1 MKTLL
6 TLSLPAVALPAV
18 ALLAALPAPSPAR
31 AADPDLTVFTWAG
44 YEDPELFKPYV
55 EKYGDA
61 PTYVF
66 FGDEEEAFQKL
77 RAGFTADVSHPCS
90 QSVVKW
96 TNAGLL
102 EPIDTSKLS
111 HWPDLMKKLKEM
123 PGFVSDGKV
132 WMVPAEWGA
141 TGLTYNTKEVSA
153 EDAATLQS
161 FADPKFQG
169 RVTIGDNVD
178 DAYAL
183 AFLATGVK
191 DWSHVTDEQFKA
203 ASDFLRK
210 VHPNVV
216 SYWQDANQLVQMM
229 GSGQVVL
236 AWAWNDG
243 AARLQSEGYPVEF
256 NRDTKEGS
264 SSWVCGLVRLKGGS
278 GSEQKV
284 YDFIDA
290 WLSPSTAEYLVNSWW
305 YGHSNEKAMSKIP
318 EDAMVTAGLEN
329 FAKYTDNSLVQGPMD
344 PQQRE
349 RMIAE
354 FEKIKAGF

>member
-6 TLSLPAVALPAV
+6 TLSISALALVAAAPAH
-18 ALLAALPAPSPAR
+18 
-31 AADPDLTVFTWAG
+31 AADPEISVFTWAG
-44 YEDPELFKPYV
+44 YEDPELFKPFV
-55 EKYGDA
+55 EKHGDV
-61 PTYVF
+61 PTYAY

-102 EPIDTSKLS
+102 EPIDPEKLEN
-111 HWPDLMKKLKEM
+111 WPNLMQKLKEM
-123 PGFVSDGKV
+123 PGFVEDGKV

-141 TGLTYNTKEVSA
+141 TGLTYNTEQVPP

-161 FADPKFQG
+161 FADPKYQG

-183 AFLATGVK
+183 AFLATGIK
-191 DWSHVTDEQFKA
+191 DWSDVSDEELQA
-203 ASDFLRK
+203 ATDFLRR

-236 AWAWNDG
+236 SWAWNDG

-256 NRDTKEGS
+256 NRDTEEGS
-264 SSWVCGLVRLKGGS
+264 STWVCGLVRLKGGS
-278 GSEQKV
+278 APEEKV

-290 WLSPSTAEYLVNSWW
+290 WLAPGTADYLVNAWW
-305 YGHSNEKAMSKIP
+305 YGHSNEKGMAAVDEAAM
-318 EDAMVTAGLEN
+318 ETAGLEK
-329 FAKYTDNSLVQGPMD
+329 FAEYTADSLVQGPMD
-344 PQQRE
+344 AEQRE

>member
-1 MKTLL
+1 MNKLL
-6 TLSLPAVALPAV
+6 TLSIAAVALA
-18 ALLAALPAPSPAR
+18 AALPAA
-31 AADPDLTVFTWAG
+31 AADPELNVFTWAG
-44 YEDPELFKPYV
+44 YDDQELFKPYV
-55 EKYGDA
+55 EKYGDM
-61 PTYVF
+61 PTYAY

-90 QSVVKW
+90 QSVTKW
-96 TNAGLL
+96 TKAGLL

-111 HWPDLMKKLKEM
+111 HWPELMPKLKNM
-123 PGFVSDGKV
+123 PGFQSDGKV

-141 TGLTYNTKEVSA
+141 TGLTYNTEEVPA

-161 FADPKFQG
+161 FADPKYQG

-191 DWSHVTDEQFKA
+191 DWSNVTDEQFEA
-203 ASDFLRK
+203 ASEYLRK
-210 VHPNVV
+210 VHPNVL

-229 GSGQVVL
+229 GSGQVLL

-256 NRDTKEGS
+256 NRDTEEGS
-264 SSWVCGLVRLKGGS
+264 STWVCGMVRLKGGS
-278 GSEQKV
+278 APEEKV
-284 YDFIDA
+284 YAFIDA
-290 WLSPSTAEYLVNSWW
+290 WLAPSTSDYLVNSWW
-305 YGHSNEKAMSKIP
+305 YGHSNEKGMSAIP
-318 EDAMVTAGLEN
+318 EETMETAGLEK
-329 FAKYTDNSLVQGPMD
+329 FGQYTADSLVQGPMD
-344 PQQRE
+344 SDLRE